1 MKGLVPDKTLRKY
14 GKNFEYRIYKACGR
28 GSPKK
33 FDVRLEF
40 PEWDSSASNSRGTFT
55 GGRGYDRVA
64 G

>member
-1 MKGLVPDKTLRKY
+1 MKGLVPENTVRKY
-14 GKNFEYRIYKACGR
+14 GRNFVDRIYKACGR

-33 FDVRLEF
+33 FGVRLDF
-40 PEWDSSASNSRGTFT
+40 PEWDSSATNSRGTFT